1 MSYQFKKV
9 NNKSK
14 QTYNL
19 WFLLMTHC
27 SFECSKNKRDYYRGE
42 VCIKTCNFEKL
53 KMSPLTDKKKLC
65 KKKKKNSSSS
75 NKKYDKVRDHC
86 HYTGKNRG
94 TAHNICNL

>member
-1 MSYQFKKV
+1 
-9 NNKSK
+9 
-14 QTYNL
+14 
-19 WFLLMTHC
+19 MTHC

-42 VCIKTCNFEKL
+42 VCKKTCNFEKL
-53 KMSPLTDKKKLC
+53 KMSPL
-65 KKKKKNSSSS
+65 KKKKNLRKKKKNSSSSS

>member
-1 MSYQFKKV
+1 
-9 NNKSK
+9 
-14 QTYNL
+14 
-19 WFLLMTHC
+19 MTHC

-53 KMSPLTDKKKLC
+53 KMSPLTDKKNLC
-65 KKKKKNSSSS
+65 KKKKKKNKKKKKKKNSSS